1 MAKKDWEERISD
13 LLNEMVEYHAI
24 TAASEEVSISGQF
37 KEHLI
42 TFLHSQL
49 SDTKEEILLRR
60 PYYDEEKHEYIFRLQ
75 DLDSYLKRQKF
86 IHYKTRT
93 DISARL
99 RELGAESITIR
110 LKNKPSVRAWR
121 VDELEPHDE
130 VIVDAAEFKEE
141 DTPF

>member
-1 MAKKDWEERISD
+1 M
-13 LLNEMVEYHAI
+13 
-24 TAASEEVSISGQF
+24 
-37 KEHLI
+37 
-42 TFLHSQL
+42 
-49 SDTKEEILLRR
+49 
-60 PYYDEEKHEYIFRLQ
+60 
-75 DLDSYLKRQKF
+75 DSYLKRQKF